1 VRPRRRNPAGTNRR
15 PLTLALALAIML
27 LPAAARAASGTA
39 EADASVDQDAAGT
52 APVPVTVEL
61 ASSRPP
67 CEPYGRPGSMSE
79 LERKAL
85 EESYRRCYGTRSD
98 DYSLQLVPGER
109 VALYSSDPAPHV
121 FIRLRRLWIDTQA
134 IDEPVLAFQLAERD
148 TTRLLRATAEG
159 RQWQVELVPG
169 RWMELDMSPF
179 GNLWVKEVAKGGATD
194 DAAGTPAAPGQ

>member
-1 VRPRRRNPAGTNRR
+1 MRPRRCNAAGKNRR
-15 PLTLALALAIML
+15 PLTVALALAVML
-27 LPAAARAASGTA
+27 VPAAAQGA
-39 EADASVDQDAAGT
+39 ADAAPTETDGAAGT
-52 APVPVTVEL
+52 RPAPVTVEL

-79 LERKAL
+79 MEREAL

-109 VALYSSDPAPHV
+109 VALYSSEPAPHV

-134 IDEPVLAFQLAERD
+134 IDEPVLAFQLGERNG
-148 TTRLLRATAEG
+148 TRLLQATAEG

-179 GNLWVKEVAKGGATD
+179 GNLWVKEVAEGSATG
-194 DAAGTPAAPGQ
+194 DAAATPAEPGP